1 MVDINKGFFMAQQPT
16 FLQHFR
22 SFYVQN
28 KFNDLEQAIEYF
40 AVFGQSGWTI
50 DKNKPLLDLIE
61 SKFLKNYAY
70 IHGDI
75 TKITQSN
82 KITHA
87 LLSAIATGDRRMFS
101 SFKRARISREEGDRT
116 VDFLYDNGLIEIEYS
131 TELPL
136 YEEDHISDK
145 LNFMHAY
152 MRFWFAFISP
162 FYKNIKEGNY
172 KEVKERFTNR
182 EQGFSDLIFEKLCF
196 ELLKKSFVDD
206 PVVKVGGYWDKHAEI
221 DLVAKTKSGKLIA
234 GVCKYS
240 QAKVKKTEWTKLKE
254 KCDLVGL
261 KPDIIVF
268 FAKNGF
274 TNELKL
280 LKSDTV
286 KLFTL
291 KSLKMLIE
299 EVSNKDLLT
308 YMGKK
313 Y

>member
-1 MVDINKGFFMAQQPT
+1 MVQQPT

-22 SFYVQN
+22 SFYIQN
-28 KFNDLEQAIEYF
+28 KPQDIEQAIEYF
-40 AVFGQSGWTI
+40 SVFGGSGWHV
-50 DKNKPLLDLIE
+50 DMQKPLLDLIE

-101 SFKRARISREEGDRT
+101 SFKRAKISREEGDRA
-116 VDFLYDNGLIEIEYS
+116 VDFLYENGLIEIEYS

-136 YEEDHISDK
+136 REEDNISDK
-145 LNFMHAY
+145 LHFMQEY
-152 MRFWFAFISP
+152 LRFWFAFISP
-162 FYKNIKEGNY
+162 FYKSIKEGNY
-172 KEVKERFTNR
+172 KEVKERLVNR
-182 EQGFSDLIFEKLCF
+182 EQGFSDLIFEKLCE
-196 ELLKKSFVDD
+196 ELLKKSFEDD
-206 PVVKVGGYWDKHAEI
+206 PIVKVGAYWDRNTEI
-221 DLVAKTKSGKLIA
+221 DILATTKSGKLIA
-234 GVCKYS
+234 GVCKYGN
-240 QAKVKKTEWTKLKE
+240 AKVKKTELSKLKE
-254 KCDLVGL
+254 KCTLAEL
-261 KPDIIVF
+261 KPDILVI

-280 LKSDTV
+280 LKSETV

-291 KSLKMLIE
+291 KSLKVLLEDISE
-299 EVSNKDLLT
+299 KDLWAYT
-308 YMGKK
+308 GKK